1 MEKAMLS
8 VKNLNKSF
16 GRKQVLHQISF
27 SCEPGRI
34 AGLVGANGAGKTT
47 IMKAVLSLT
56 SATGEITIDGRRS
69 TFDHHDALD
78 EVGALIEYPS
88 IYPFMTGRD
97 HLKLF
102 VIGKN
107 KTSEIDDIVEALNME
122 NYIDAKARSYSLGM
136 KQKLGVAVAF
146 LNNPKFVILDEP
158 MNGLDPQAT
167 KELRELIITKRNEGV
182 SFLISSHILSEL
194 QKLAEDLIIIDHGK
208 IVQETTMD
216 ALLRS
221 NNHFVILTT
230 TNDVKAKKVLF
241 DAGYKLVESDGVK
254 IKTSSD
260 DDVANI
266 LKTLSDS
273 QVPVTDVQHE
283 DEDLEGSVLK
293 LLNLEDRK

>member
-1 MEKAMLS
+1 M
-8 VKNLNKSF
+8 
-16 GRKQVLHQISF
+16 
-27 SCEPGRI
+27 
-34 AGLVGANGAGKTT
+34 VGE
-47 IMKAVLSLT
+47 V
-56 SATGEITIDGRRS
+56 

-194 QKLAEDLIIIDHGK
+194 QKIG
-208 IVQETTMD
+208 
-216 ALLRS
+216 RGS
-221 NNHFVILTT
+221 NH
-230 TNDVKAKKVLF
+230 
-241 DAGYKLVESDGVK
+241 Y
-254 IKTSSD
+254 
-260 DDVANI
+260 
-266 LKTLSDS
+266 
-273 QVPVTDVQHE
+273 
-283 DEDLEGSVLK
+283 
-293 LLNLEDRK
+293 

>member
-1 MEKAMLS
+1 MLS

-102 VIGKN
+102 AIGKN

>member
-1 MEKAMLS
+1 MLS

>member
-1 MEKAMLS
+1 MLS

-102 VIGKN
+102 AIGKN
-107 KTSEIDDIVEALNME
+107 KTSEIDDIVEALNMG
-122 NYIDAKARSYSLGM
+122 NYIDTKARSYSLGM

-182 SFLISSHILSEL
+182 GFLISSHILSEL

-208 IVQETTMD
+208 IVQETKMD

-241 DAGYKLVESDGVK
+241 DAGYKLVGSDGLK
-254 IKTSSD
+254 IQTSSN

-273 QVPVTDVQHE
+273 QVPVADVQHE

>member
-69 TFDHHDALD
+69 SFDHHDALD